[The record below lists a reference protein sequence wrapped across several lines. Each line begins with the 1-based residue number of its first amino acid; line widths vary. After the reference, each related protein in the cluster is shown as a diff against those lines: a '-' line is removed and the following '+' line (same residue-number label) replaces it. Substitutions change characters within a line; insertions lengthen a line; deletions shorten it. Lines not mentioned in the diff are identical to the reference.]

1 MEDTKIAVEN
11 EEVESEVTPEVTTEA
26 PETFGT
32 KCKNFFKKTGNFLK
46 HYLKQRKTWVD
57 ITVWL
62 ALFVG
67 VVIVMIPFA
76 WMVLATFK
84 PGTELYSDAFF
95 PKKWTAGAYGDMWR
109 NATELAG
116 CSMPRGFLNSILTTI
131 PVVLVQV
138 FVSAMSAYAFAK
150 LDFKGK
156 NGLFLVMLS
165 TMMIPFA
172 VVMLPQAWLYGRL
185 GLTNGPLA
193 VMIPKM
199 FGAVGTVFFLR
210 QFLYGIPKSIS
221 EAALL
226 DGAGYMRIF
235 TSIILPLVMPALSTQ
250 FILSFIGNWND
261 YLGPLLFIK
270 GNAWK
275 TLPLVVD
282 KLNPGTHGIDIE
294 RIPQALAA
302 SLVSLIP
309 IIVVFAIFQKK
320 IVGSI
325 VFSAVKG

>member
-1 MEDTKIAVEN
+1 M
-11 EEVESEVTPEVTTEA
+11 EEVNVQIPETA
-26 PETFGT
+26 PEQEQSSMG
-32 KCKNFFKKTGNFLK
+32 KVKQFFKNCWHNFIHMKPKTIA
-46 HYLKQRKTWVD
+46 D
-57 ITVWL
+57 IIVWI
-62 ALFVG
+62 ALFIG
-67 VVIVMIPFA
+67 AVIVMFPFA
-76 WMVLATFK
+76 WMVLTTFK
-84 PGTELYSDAFF
+84 PATEFYNDNFF
-95 PKKWTAGAYGDMWR
+95 PNDWTDAAYKGMWDAAIK
-109 NATELAG
+109 ATNG
-116 CSMPRGFLNSILTTI
+116 CSIPRGFLNSFITTV

-138 FVSAMSAYAFAK
+138 FVSAMAAYAFAK

-156 NGLFLVMLS
+156 NAVFLIMLS

-235 TSIILPLVMPALSTQ
+235 VSIILPLVMPALSTQ

-261 YLGPLLFIK
+261 YLGPLLFIQGPK
-270 GNAWK
+270 WK
-275 TLPLVVD
+275 TLPLVVAA
-282 KLNPGTHGIDIE
+282 LNGSHGVGADQIL
-294 RIPQALAA
+294 QALAA
-302 SLVSLIP
+302 SLISLIP
-309 IIVVFAIFQKK
+309 IVVVFAIFQKK
-320 IVGSI
+320 IIGSI

>member
-1 MEDTKIAVEN
+1 
-11 EEVESEVTPEVTTEA
+11 
-26 PETFGT
+26 
-32 KCKNFFKKTGNFLK
+32 
-46 HYLKQRKTWVD
+46 
-57 ITVWL
+57 
-62 ALFVG
+62 
-67 VVIVMIPFA
+67 
-76 WMVLATFK
+76 
-84 PGTELYSDAFF
+84 
-95 PKKWTAGAYGDMWR
+95 
-109 NATELAG
+109 
-116 CSMPRGFLNSILTTI
+116 
-131 PVVLVQV
+131 
-138 FVSAMSAYAFAK
+138 
-150 LDFKGK
+150 
-156 NGLFLVMLS
+156 MLS

-235 TSIILPLVMPALSTQ
+235 TSIILPLIMPALSTQ

-261 YLGPLLFIK
+261 YLGPLLFI
-270 GNAWK
+270 NQPAWR

-282 KLNPGTHGIDIE
+282 RLNPGAHGADME

-320 IVGSI
+320 IIGSI